1 MEVRIEYLEKQLASA
16 QDDVKTNAGASK
28 CIGDMVDAGFLRQH
42 LDGTV
47 TVVPQEKEEDNSGP
61 NIIYTQ

>member
-47 TVVPQEKEEDNSGP
+47 TVVP
-61 NIIYTQ
+61 